1 MWCFCLLRAKLDEIF
16 SSLHYKNFRYFLCGQ
31 CISLIGTWMQRTAQ
45 IWLVYSITDSPFLV
59 GMVGVC
65 QFTPMLLFTLFA
77 GVIVDRVASKRNLLL
92 LTQFLFMLQALAL
105 TLLTFLDLVTYQH
118 IFLLSAIF
126 GIIQTL
132 DMPAR
137 QSFFSDLVCK
147 ENIMNAV
154 SLNSTI
160 VNLAKIIGPALS
172 GLAIIKLGVGFCFL
186 INTFSYLTVLLSL
199 FYIHTENKKTAKVQK
214 NIMREMKEG
223 IQYIKHEGTLKI
235 NVILMAIICTFA
247 MNNDV
252 IIPVFTKEVLHMGSS
267 AYTAL
272 MSAAGIGAFLGAIFM
287 SARAKNGIKKSLFI
301 GSLLLTIG
309 IQISMIFIANYY
321 IALLAVGIIGFANLV
336 FMNMG
341 NSIFQLTSEEQYRGR
356 VMSVYAFLNQGST
369 PIGNFYAGILME
381 YTGGLLGFPGCGIM
395 ALFLFTLTYAANKKR
410 IKEWIKN

>member
-1 MWCFCLLRAKLDEIF
+1 
-16 SSLHYKNFRYFLCGQ
+16 
-31 CISLIGTWMQRTAQ
+31 MQRTAQ

-92 LTQFLFMLQALAL
+92 ITQLLFMLQALAL
-105 TLLTFLDLVTYQH
+105 TLLTFFDLVTYQH
-118 IFLLSAIF
+118 IFLLSALF
-126 GIIQTL
+126 GIVQTF
-132 DMPAR
+132 DMPTR
-137 QSFFSDLVCK
+137 QAFFSDLVGK
-147 ENIMNAV
+147 QNIMNAV

-172 GLAIIKLGVGFCFL
+172 GVAIINLGVGFCFL
-186 INTFSYLTVLLSL
+186 INTLSYLTVLISL
-199 FYIHTENKKTAKVQK
+199 FCIHTKSKAVTHEHKD
-214 NIMREMKEG
+214 IMQEMKEG
-223 IQYIKHEGTLKI
+223 IQYIRHEATLKI
-235 NVILMAIICTFA
+235 NVILMAIVCTFA

-287 SARAKNGIKKSLFI
+287 SARAKNGIKKSLFL
-301 GSLLLTIG
+301 GSLFLTIG
-309 IQISMIFIANYY
+309 IQISMFFIGNYY
-321 IALLAVGIIGFANLV
+321 IALLAIGIIGFANLV

-381 YTGGLLGFPGCGIM
+381 HTGGLLGFPGCGIM
-395 ALFLFTLTYAANKKR
+395 ALFLFTLTYAANKNKIMDWVR
-410 IKEWIKN
+410 N

>member
-1 MWCFCLLRAKLDEIF
+1 
-16 SSLHYKNFRYFLCGQ
+16 
-31 CISLIGTWMQRTAQ
+31 MQRTAQ

-77 GVIVDRVASKRNLLL
+77 GVIVDRVTSKRNLLL
-92 LTQFLFMLQALAL
+92 LTQFLFMLQALVL
-105 TLLTFLDLVTYQH
+105 TLLTFFNLVTYQH
-118 IFLLSAIF
+118 IFLLSAVF
-126 GIIQTL
+126 GIVQTF

-137 QSFFSDLVCK
+137 QAFFSDLVGK
-147 ENIMNAV
+147 KNIMNAV
-154 SLNSTI
+154 SLNSTV

-172 GLAIIKLGVGFCFL
+172 GLAIIKFGIIFCFL
-186 INTFSYLTVLLSL
+186 INTISYLTVLLSL
-199 FYIHTENKKTAKVQK
+199 FYIHTEKKIVVIREK
-214 NIMREMKEG
+214 NIFKEMKEG
-223 IQYIKHEGTLKI
+223 IQYIRQENTLKM
-235 NVILMAIICTFA
+235 NVIFMAIVCTFA

-252 IIPVFTKEVLHMGSS
+252 IIPVFTKEVLHMGST

-272 MSAAGIGAFLGAIFM
+272 MSAAGIGAFMGAIFM
-287 SARAKNGIKKSLFI
+287 SARAKNGIKKYLFI
-301 GSLLLTIG
+301 GSIVVTVG

-321 IALLAVGIIGFANLV
+321 VALFAIGLIGFANLV

-369 PIGNFYAGILME
+369 PIGNFYAGALME

-395 ALFLFTLTYAANKKR
+395 ALFLLTITCAANKKR
-410 IKEWIKN
+410 VIEWVKN